1 MKQLELPLADPP
13 EDPAPVI
20 PLDRNL
26 HEALVALMT
35 AVIIAAYLQPKPGEM
50 KDEQSSSSCE
60 DHR

>member
-1 MKQLELPLADPP
+1 MKQLELPLAGPP
-13 EDPAPVI
+13 ENPAPVI

-35 AVIIAAYLQPKPGEM
+35 TVIIAAYPQPKPGGM